1 MRDVGYKKGRLFRQP
16 LSMIYET
23 YALLCY
29 FLQQVRQFKIAFAGC
44 ASCQSNNL
52 RNGTVSGAGNI
63 KGISACF
70 YTGNLIVTLAIRNG
84 AVFFILR

>member
-29 FLQQVRQFKIAFAGC
+29 FLQQVRQFKIAFAGSPC
-44 ASCQSNNL
+44 GKSDDFNPRPCLYLKPWSN
-52 RNGTVSGAGNI
+52 AGH
-63 KGISACF
+63 G
-70 YTGNLIVTLAIRNG
+70 R
-84 AVFFILR
+84 

>member
-29 FLQQVRQFKIAFAGC
+29 FLQQVRQFKIALTG
-44 ASCQSNNL
+44 
-52 RNGTVSGAGNI
+52 
-63 KGISACF
+63 SAC
-70 YTGNLIVTLAIRNG
+70 GKSDDL
-84 AVFFILR
+84 